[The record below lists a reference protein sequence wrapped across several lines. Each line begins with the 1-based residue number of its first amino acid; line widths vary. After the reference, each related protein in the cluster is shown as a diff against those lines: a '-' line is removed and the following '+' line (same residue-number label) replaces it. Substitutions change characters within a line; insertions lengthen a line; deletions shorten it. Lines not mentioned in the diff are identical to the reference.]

1 MTEVVEWINNYT
13 AVVSSDR
20 RLEKE
25 QTITISSRNIEYSTF
40 WGKCIVKIG
49 RFFVPTPSESIH
61 AKQETVEATVT
72 DVDHSGNT
80 YVVEVRR
87 AETIAPT
94 GRGSRLTP

>member
-1 MTEVVEWINNYT
+1 MAEVLEWINNYT
-13 AVVSSDR
+13 ALVSSER

-25 QTITISSRNIEYSTF
+25 QTITISSRNIEYSTV
-40 WGKCIVKIG
+40 WWRLIAKIG

-80 YVVEVRR
+80 YIVEVRR

-94 GRGSRLTP
+94 GRGRRLTP